1 MLTSIYGD
9 LGMNDDHDDDN
20 DKHRQLRL
28 RRWGRG
34 FAYLRLRLQKKKQ
47 CERSALVRVVDK
59 VYSTDHWP
67 GHSTT
72 SAAETRC
79 SWSSSSS
86 NLSL

>member
-1 MLTSIYGD
+1 MRTNAQGD
-9 LGMNDDHDDDN
+9 LGMNDGDDDK
-20 DKHRQLRL
+20 DKDRELRL
-28 RRWGRG
+28 KGL
-34 FAYLRLRLQKKKQ
+34 AYLRLGLQKKKVDAAAVP
-47 CERSALVRVVDK
+47 RSRGTSGLQ
-59 VYSTDHWP
+59 YSTCHGP